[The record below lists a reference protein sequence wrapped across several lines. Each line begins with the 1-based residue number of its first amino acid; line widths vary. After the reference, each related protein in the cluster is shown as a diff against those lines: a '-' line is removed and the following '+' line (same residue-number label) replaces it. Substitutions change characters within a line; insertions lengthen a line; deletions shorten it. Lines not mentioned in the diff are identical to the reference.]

1 MSKNKSFSIGEV
13 AKSMMTDIVERV
25 ETAEVKAKNDIREIN
40 INKIKPSDKN
50 TFGMRDIDKLAE
62 SIKEY
67 GQLENAVVRKIDHPE
82 FEFEMISGHRR
93 QQALKLLGRETILCK
108 VVEADDLLAEAMLI
122 VANLETREL
131 SDMEKSNSAARLVE
145 IVEERRKLGE
155 YQGRKTR
162 EVVAEMMSTESE
174 KVAPAKVQKLL
185 KVQELIPEF
194 KEQLDKG
201 ELSLEKANQL
211 AQMTQEQ
218 QKMVFDMFEQQGK
231 ELTAKKAKELKDSL
245 QQNNENAK
253 EIIEKMKKEL
263 EEKEKELKK
272 TNEKLKEIENENLN
286 LNNVL
291 KSFEEKISQ
300 IEKEKNMMEQE
311 YNKKK
316 EALENEIEMKKRE
329 LEKKQKKEVDKVARE
344 KIKELEGKLKILQEE
359 EEVRIRERDK
369 EIELLKQ
376 KLEEKEKEK
385 REAEIKEINIVG
397 NMEIKALAEQARKV
411 LSALTNK
418 ILEYKQIEGFEITEE
433 VQKTLKEISEYE
445 NI

>member
-25 ETAEVKAKNDIREIN
+25 ETTEVKAKNDIREIN

-50 TFGMRDIDKLAE
+50 TFGMRDIEKLAE

-67 GQLENAVVRKIDHPE
+67 GQLENAVVRKIVHPE
-82 FEFEMISGHRR
+82 YEFEMISGHRR
-93 QQALKLLGRETILCK
+93 QEAIRLLGQETILCK

-122 VANLETREL
+122 IANLETREL
-131 SDMEKSNSAARLVE
+131 SDFEKSNSAVRLVE

-174 KVAPAKVQKLL
+174 KVSPAKVQKLL
-185 KVQELIPEF
+185 KVQDLIPEF

-211 AQMTQEQ
+211 AQMTPEQ

-245 QQNNENAK
+245 QNSDNSK

-263 EEKEKELKK
+263 EEKQEELQKA
-272 TNEKLKEIENENLN
+272 NEKLKEVENQNANLSN
-286 LNNVL
+286 IL
-291 KSFEEKISQ
+291 KDFEEKISE
-300 IEKEKNMMEQE
+300 IEKEKESMEKE

-316 EALENEIEMKKRE
+316 EALEKEIE
-329 LEKKQKKEVDKVARE
+329 EKK
-344 KIKELEGKLKILQEE
+344 KELESEQKAEIEKATKEKILELEEALKKLQEE
-359 EEVRIRERDK
+359 EKKKRTQQEE
-369 EIELLKQ
+369 EIKSLKQ

-385 REAEIKEINIVG
+385 KETEIKEINIVG

-411 LSALTNK
+411 LQSLTQK
-418 ILEYKQIEGFEITEE
+418 IAEYSKIEGFEITEE
-433 VQKTLKEISEYE
+433 VEKVLKEIAEYE
-445 NI
+445 NM